1 MIIRMDCKE
10 QEMEVRMKIALDA
23 MGGDHAPQEIVL
35 GGLQALQQY
44 QEIEKVFLVGQRAP
58 IEAVLAQADNGN
70 RSKIEIVEASEVIE
84 MADHPATAYRRKKDA
99 SITVATRLVKS
110 GEADAVVS
118 AGSTGGQMVA
128 ALFGLGRI
136 KGVSRPAIG
145 CMLPTLTG
153 GKLLVD
159 AGANTNVD
167 VENLV
172 QFAQMGS
179 IYMESVMGVQKPKVG
194 LINNGAEETK
204 GCDLTQ
210 AAYQRLKE
218 LSGIHFIGNIEGRDV
233 PAGVADVMTCD
244 GFTGNVVLKTMEG
257 MGKTIISMLE
267 QEVMASTRCK
277 AGALL
282 MKPALR
288 SLKHKMD
295 YAEYGGA
302 PLLGVNGVSIVCHGS
317 SKAKAIC
324 KAMEVACHCCESKFV
339 EKIKGNFE
347 KGIEN

>member
-1 MIIRMDCKE
+1 
-10 QEMEVRMKIALDA
+10 MKIALDA
-23 MGGDHAPQEIVL
+23 MGGDHAPREIVL
-35 GGLQALQQY
+35 GGLQALQQNPK
-44 QEIEKVFLVGQRAP
+44 IEKVFLVGKTDQ
-58 IEAVLAQADNGN
+58 IEAVLAQAEAVEHS
-70 RSKIEIVEASEVIE
+70 RIEIVEATEVIE
-84 MADHPATAYRRKKDA
+84 MADHPANAYRRKKDA
-99 SITVATRLVKS
+99 SITVATRLVKN

-179 IYMESVMGVQKPKVG
+179 IYMETVMGVQAPKVG
-194 LINNGAEETK
+194 LLNNGAEETK
-204 GCDLTQ
+204 GSELTQ

-218 LSGIHFIGNIEGRDV
+218 LPALNFIGNIEGRDV

-267 QEVMASTRCK
+267 AEVMASARCK

-288 SLKHKMD
+288 NLKHKMD

-302 PLLGVNGVSIVCHGS
+302 PLLGVKGVSVVCHGS

-324 KAMEVACHCCESKFV
+324 KALEVACHCCESNFV
-339 EKIKGNFE
+339 EKLKGNFE
-347 KGIEN
+347 NGIEN

>member
-1 MIIRMDCKE
+1 
-10 QEMEVRMKIALDA
+10 MKIALDA

-35 GGLQALQQY
+35 GGLQALEQY
-44 QEIEKVFLVGQRAP
+44 DCLEKIYLVGQRDK
-58 IEAVLAQADNGN
+58 IEAVLAQHNGAD
-70 RSKIEIVEASEVIE
+70 RSRIEIVEASEVIE
-84 MADHPATAYRRKKDA
+84 MADHPATIYRRKKDA
-99 SITVATRLVKS
+99 SITVATRLVKE
-110 GEADAVVS
+110 GTADAVVS

-145 CMLPTLTG
+145 CMIPSLTG

-179 IYMESVMGVQKPKVG
+179 IYMQTVMGLDAPKVG

-204 GCDLTQ
+204 GSELTQ
-210 AAYQRLKE
+210 AAYQQLKA
-218 LSGIHFIGNIEGRDV
+218 LPDIHFIGNIEGRDV
-233 PAGVADVMTCD
+233 PASVADVMTCD

-257 MGKTIISMLE
+257 MGKVIMTMLE
-267 QEVMASTRCK
+267 EEVTASLRCK

-317 SKAKAIC
+317 SKAKAIT
-324 KAMEVACHCCESKFV
+324 KAIEVACHCCESHFV

-347 KGIEN
+347 QKKEQ

>member
-1 MIIRMDCKE
+1 
-10 QEMEVRMKIALDA
+10 MKIALDA
-23 MGGDHAPQEIVL
+23 MGGDHAPKEVIL
-35 GGLQALQQY
+35 GALQALQAY
-44 QEIEKVFLVGQRAP
+44 DCLEKVYLVGQRDK
-58 IEAVLAQADNGN
+58 IEAELKEQNQTE
-70 RSKIEIVEASEVIE
+70 SEKIEIVEASEVIE

-99 SITVATRLVKS
+99 SITVATRLVKE
-110 GEADAVVS
+110 GTADAVVS

-145 CMLPTLTG
+145 CMIPTLEG

-167 VENLV
+167 VNNLV

-179 IYMESVMGVQKPKVG
+179 IYMQSVQGIEAPKIG
-194 LINNGAEETK
+194 LVNNGSEETK
-204 GCDLTQ
+204 GSELTQ
-210 AAYQRLKE
+210 ETYKE
-218 LSGIHFIGNIEGRDV
+218 LKALENFNFIGNIEGRDI
-233 PAGVADVMTCD
+233 PAGKADVMTCD
-244 GFTGNVVLKTMEG
+244 GFTGNVILKTMEG
-257 MGKTIISMLE
+257 MGKAIMTML
-267 QEVMASTRCK
+267 QDEVMSSVRTK

-288 SLKHKMD
+288 TLKHKMD

-302 PLLGVNGVSIVCHGS
+302 PLLGVNGISIVCHGS
-317 SKAKAIC
+317 SKAKAIS
-324 KAMEVACHCCESKFV
+324 KAMEVACHCSESKFV

-347 KGIEN
+347 QKIEK

>member
-1 MIIRMDCKE
+1 
-10 QEMEVRMKIALDA
+10 MKIALDA
-23 MGGDHAPQEIVL
+23 MGGDYAPQEIVL

-44 QEIEKVFLVGQRAP
+44 DYIEKLYLVGQIDK
-58 IEAVLAQADNGN
+58 IEAVLAEQSNGN
-70 RSKIEIVEASEVIE
+70 RSKIELVEATEIIE
-84 MADHPATAYRRKKDA
+84 MEDHPANAYRRKKDA
-99 SITVATRLVKS
+99 SITVATRLVKE
-110 GEADAVVS
+110 GKADAVVS

-136 KGVSRPAIG
+136 KGVKRPAIG
-145 CMLPTLTG
+145 CMIPTMTG

-179 IYMESVMGVQKPKVG
+179 IYMNCVGGIDVPKVG
-194 LINNGAEETK
+194 LINNGTEETK
-204 GCDLTQ
+204 GSELTQ
-210 AAYQRLKE
+210 AAYRQLKE
-218 LSGIHFIGNIEGRDV
+218 IKTINFIGNIEGRDV
-233 PAGVADVMTCD
+233 PAGAADVMTCD

-257 MGKTIISMLE
+257 MAKVIMSMLE
-267 QEVMASTRCK
+267 TEVRASMRCTVG
-277 AGALL
+277 AGL

-288 SLKHKMD
+288 GLKRKMD

-302 PLLGVNGVSIVCHGS
+302 PLLGVDGVSVVCHGS
-317 SKAKAIC
+317 SKAKAIF
-324 KAMEVACHCCESKFV
+324 KAIDVAYHCCESNFV

-347 KGIEN
+347 KHSEQ